1 MVTHQDM
8 EKALHMLKM
17 LGHPVRL
24 SILCNLIEKGE
35 MTAGDIVEQESAF
48 SSQSQTSQYLRKL
61 RDEGLI
67 SGRKEGLHV
76 YYRLN
81 SDDIKTLIGVLHR
94 LYCSDNPCTPQP

>member
-1 MVTHQDM
+1 MTTHQDM
-8 EKALHMLKM
+8 AKALHMLKT

-35 MTAGDIVEQESAF
+35 MNAGDIVRQESPL

-67 SGRKEGLHV
+67 SARKEGQHV

-81 SDDIKTLIGVLHR
+81 SEDVKALIGVLHR
-94 LYCSDNPCTPQP
+94 LYCGDDSCAP

>member
-1 MVTHQDM
+1 MATHKDM
-8 EKALHMLKM
+8 EKALHMLKT

-35 MTAGDIVEQESAF
+35 MNAGDIVEQESRL

-67 SGRKEGLHV
+67 SSRKEGLHV
-76 YYRLN
+76 YYRL
-81 SDDIKTLIGVLHR
+81 SSEDVKTLISVLYQ
-94 LYCSDNPCTPQP
+94 LYCPPKTSKK

>member
-1 MVTHQDM
+1 MATHKEMD
-8 EKALHMLKM
+8 KALHMLKT

-35 MTAGDIVEQESAF
+35 MNAGDIVEQESSL

-67 SGRKEGLHV
+67 EARKEGQHV

-81 SDDIKTLIGVLHR
+81 SDEVKTLISVLHK
-94 LYCSDNPCTPQP
+94 LYCDDIACAP